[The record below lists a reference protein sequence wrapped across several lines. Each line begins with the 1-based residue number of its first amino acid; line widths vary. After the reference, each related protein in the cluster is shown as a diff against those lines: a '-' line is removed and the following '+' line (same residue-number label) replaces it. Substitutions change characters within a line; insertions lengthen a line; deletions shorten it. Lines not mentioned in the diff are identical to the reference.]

1 MPNARIQH
9 HPQDQEF
16 TAELS
21 GATAELAYSRPDE
34 QTIDFTHTFVD
45 EALRGQGVGEQLARH
60 GLAFAREEKLRVR
73 TSCRFMQ
80 IFVKKHHEEYAD
92 LLAG

>member
-1 MPNARIQH
+1 MSQATIQH

-16 TAELS
+16 TAELN
-21 GATAELAYSRPDE
+21 GATAELAYSRPDD
-34 QTIDFTHTFVD
+34 QTIDFAHTFVD

-60 GLAFAREEKLRVR
+60 ALAFARDEKLRVL

-80 IFVKKHHEEYAD
+80 VFVKKHHAEYAD
-92 LLAG
+92 LLA